1 MVVTLRKRKRKF
13 QRMQVPK
20 VLKLRVHAICP
31 SSFPHI
37 RFYKFF
43 APMTSSNH
51 TAPSTPAN
59 WIQRLQGQ
67 VSFIR
72 DRVQRLDRD
81 GDPQDNAVLSQSY
94 LQRLSEAVRVA
105 VSNLTTCARLLF

>member
-1 MVVTLRKRKRKF
+1 
-13 QRMQVPK
+13 MQVPK
-20 VLKLRVHAICP
+20 VLKLHMRATCP
-31 SSFPHI
+31 LSFDTPHS
-37 RFYKFF
+37 FYKFF
-43 APMTSSNH
+43 VPMTSSNH

-81 GDPQDNAVLSQSY
+81 GDPQDNTVLSQSY

-105 VSNLTTCARLLF
+105 VSNLTTRAQPLF

>member
-1 MVVTLRKRKRKF
+1 
-13 QRMQVPK
+13 
-20 VLKLRVHAICP
+20 
-31 SSFPHI
+31 
-37 RFYKFF
+37 
-43 APMTSSNH
+43 MTSPNH

-59 WIQRLQGQ
+59 WIQRLQSQ

-105 VSNLTTCARLLF
+105 VSNLTTRARPLF

>member
-1 MVVTLRKRKRKF
+1 MVVTLRKRKKI

-20 VLKLRVHAICP
+20 VLKLRMRATCP
-31 SSFPHI
+31 PSFPTFV
-37 RFYKFF
+37 FYKFF
-43 APMTSSNH
+43 IPMTSSNH
-51 TAPSTPAN
+51 TAPSAPAN

-67 VSFIR
+67 VSFIC

-94 LQRLSEAVRVA
+94 LQRLSEAVRIA

>member
-1 MVVTLRKRKRKF
+1 MAVTPRKRKKI

-20 VLKLRVHAICP
+20 VLKLRVRATCP
-31 SSFPHI
+31 SSFDTPHL
-37 RFYKFF
+37 FYKFLV
-43 APMTSSNH
+43 PMTSSNH

-67 VSFIR
+67 VSFIC
-72 DRVQRLDRD
+72 DRVQRLDHD
-81 GDPQDNAVLSQSY
+81 GDPQDNVVLSQSY

-105 VSNLTTCARLLF
+105 VSNLITRA

>member
-1 MVVTLRKRKRKF
+1 MVVTLRKRKF

-20 VLKLRVHAICP
+20 VLKLRVRAICP

-43 APMTSSNH
+43 VPMTSSNH
-51 TAPSTPAN
+51 TAPSAPAN

-94 LQRLSEAVRVA
+94 LQRLSEAVHVA
-105 VSNLTTCARLLF
+105 VSNLTTHARPLF